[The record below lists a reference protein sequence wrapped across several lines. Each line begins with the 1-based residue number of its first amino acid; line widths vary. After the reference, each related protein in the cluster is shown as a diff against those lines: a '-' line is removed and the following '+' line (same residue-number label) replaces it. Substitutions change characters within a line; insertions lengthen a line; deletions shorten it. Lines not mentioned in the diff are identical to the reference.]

1 MRRGRAPRRQWV
13 RVLVDLYHFYSQQ
26 KLWWMIPLIVMLMVF
41 GVLVII
47 GQQSAL
53 APFIYVLF

>member
-1 MRRGRAPRRQWV
+1 MTRARAPRRH
-13 RVLVDLYHFYSQQ
+13 RAHILVDLWRFYSQQ
-26 KLWWMIPLIVMLMVF
+26 KLWWMIPLIVVLMAL
-41 GVLVII
+41 GALVII